1 MKYMINFQIVV
12 FFKSSKKGL
21 FRTSYTVLEEEIN
34 HNKLDSFD
42 IINAWFNKFFHACS
56 LDNFIDTSAFEKEIT
71 RVELKVGRITNGL
84 SGEYQ
89 TY

>member
-1 MKYMINFQIVV
+1 MINIPIVGV
-12 FFKSSKKGL
+12 HKGSKKEL

-42 IINAWFNKFFHACS
+42 AINAWFSQFFHASS
-56 LDNFIDTSAFEKEIT
+56 LDNFIDTSAFKEEIT
-71 RVELKVGRITNGL
+71 KVELKVGRITNSL